1 MAYFQFDFTP
11 VTLEC
16 DARICVTIPSM
27 YNDYEMFQTAGKDDY
42 DPDAEENKDH
52 GISHLGNAAIDL
64 AERTYPENYR
74 FPTVYLMHGGGES
87 CTAWYRNTKV
97 ERYAQEMG
105 CMTVSVDLFNS
116 FGCNMYYG
124 YQYMTYVIEEVMRVV
139 QRYFPSSPKRED
151 NFILGFSMGAHA
163 AMKYA
168 LNYPEKFAGVF
179 AMSGAKD
186 IVKMMK
192 LAKEILGSDGRT
204 EFADFG
210 PDERIPG
217 SENDL
222 LHLAKALA
230 ESDRPRPLIFHSCG
244 ESDYGLEL
252 CKEFRDYLD
261 SVGLE
266 NTFYTVPG
274 VHDYYYTDN
283 MVRKAICECF
293 PIRSKD
299 VLLKEAKKRTE
310 ALKGL

>member
-1 MAYFQFDFTP
+1 MAIFEFNFTP
-11 VTLEC
+11 VLLEC
-16 DARICVTIPSM
+16 DARIMVTIPSM
-27 YNDYEMFQTAGKDDY
+27 YDDY
-42 DPDAEENKDH
+42 GMYQKAGLEDYDINSNEDY
-52 GISHLGNAAIDL
+52 GFSHNAGMIK
-64 AERTYPENYR
+64 RIYPENYKY
-74 FPTVYLMHGGGES
+74 PTVYLMHGGGES

-116 FGCNMYYG
+116 FGSNMKHG
-124 YQYMTYVIEEVMRVV
+124 YRYMEYVIEEVMPMV

-151 NFILGFSMGAHA
+151 NFILGFSMGAHV

-179 AMSGAKD
+179 SMSGAKD

-192 LAKEILGSDGRT
+192 LAKEVLGSDGRT
-204 EFADFG
+204 EYDCFG
-210 PDERIPG
+210 PTEEIYG
-217 SENDL
+217 TENDL
-222 LHLAKALA
+222 LYLAKSLA
-230 ESDRPRPLIFHSCG
+230 QSDRPRPLIFHSCG
-244 ESDYGLEL
+244 EQDYGLAL
-252 CKEFRDYLD
+252 CKEFKEYLD

-293 PIRSKD
+293 PIRDRKT
-299 VLLKEAKKRTE
+299 LLEEAKARTE